1 MKLFSTHFR
10 ILCLAVAGLFFSGIS
25 ATKALAQNSPCQTPE
40 ATVAV
45 TCCTN
50 ELPYNYNGHIF
61 NQGGTYDV
69 HLTNAQGC
77 DSLVHLNL
85 TVLEGTYAFIS
96 GNTEICPGS
105 STQLSA
111 NGNGTPRWSTG
122 ATGSPITV
130 TTPGWYGL
138 TVTAPNGCKAYDS
151 VEVTLLPQPN
161 VAISGPDTICYGSS
175 ALLIASGG
183 YSYSWNP
190 GGSMDAAINVSP
202 AQTTSYVVIAR
213 SDRNCTATAVH
224 RVVVNPLPTPSI
236 VGNDVIC
243 EGAYS
248 IFTAT
253 GGNSYRWSTGA
264 TSASIQV
271 AVEQLYSVQV
281 TNQYGC
287 TATASKFLTVN
298 DSPVISIVGQ
308 NYVCEGGS
316 TTLNATGIGIASY
329 VWNNMAI
336 GQSYTVYNPGV
347 YTVVATSSANC
358 TASASVMVTQK
369 SSPVL
374 TVSGDLSFCD
384 GRSTQLT
391 AAGGQSY
398 VWRNSYGTQI
408 SNMASVTLTDGGS
421 YVVMTTDSNGC
432 AASQQLLVTKKN
444 NPIVSIQPSANEVCA
459 GTPVTLS
466 SALYTGYSY
475 LWNTGSHERQ
485 ITVNSAGTYVLQVTA
500 NGCTSV
506 DSLEVVMYSLP
517 DIYFSGNLAICKGQ
531 TGLVFAE
538 SPNAVSY
545 QWNTGAQTNYI
556 SVSPQTTT
564 AYTVTVQDIHGCVNQ
579 DFIYVMVEDYP
590 VPAITGPDG
599 FCRGGAVEL
608 QATGGV
614 SYVWNDGVRGAM
626 RYVTEAGTYSVV
638 VSSFAGC
645 TATAQKTL
653 VFYEIPEITI
663 SGGPLLCMGDTLLLA
678 GHGGVSY
685 QWSNQSVDSCI
696 AVTEPGTYMVQ
707 GWSTEGCTSRDTV
720 TITMVQKPEVQIM
733 GNHTACAGGLNML
746 TAQSAT
752 AVSYLWNTGAT
763 STQIRANET
772 GVFTVTVS
780 DSNACK
786 ASDSFAFE
794 LMPIPECTI
803 IGPDRICVGET
814 ATLSAS
820 NTHYHYFWSTGSTS
834 SSITVSP
841 TSTTN
846 YTLVVLGD
854 NSCTANISK
863 QLEVRNYLPIPISG
877 DDSFCEGNSVL
888 LVAHGDGGFVWSNGQ
903 VGDSIVIGE
912 GGDYAVSSLDSTTCL
927 LSSSKHV
934 DKYDLPEVYIDGVSH
949 LCVGNTVPLRAVADM
964 PVGYLWST
972 GSTDSVINVSSTN
985 VYSVTVTSTQGCSNS
1000 SSKMVSVHSAP
1011 TVGIVGPN
1019 TACYGGDVVLM
1030 STGTATHFL
1039 WSSGD
1044 TTANTT
1050 VNPMFSTT
1058 YSVVGYSDYGCTAT
1072 ASWYISVMPVPMVS
1086 ISGDTL
1092 LCEGDTTVLTCST
1105 ANSYYWSTGETSK
1118 SIRVGDSGVYTVVV
1132 TNTMGCTNSASLNVH
1147 VDSYPDIVITGDTI
1161 LCQGQPSMLFAYG
1174 GTSYLWDDGT
1184 TNSYRM
1190 IAPYEDTSYT
1200 VTVSNGLC
1208 ASTATQNIH
1217 VNERP
1222 VAHIEA
1228 PDGIC
1233 EGATVSLIAQGGLVY
1248 FWSTGQT
1255 AAMIDVSTVGTYQL
1269 VAYNQYGCT
1278 DTTTHTLI
1286 QYSNPQVSIA
1296 GAEAI
1301 CDGSQAQLSAVGDG
1315 NFLWST
1321 GDTSAN
1327 ITIHQVGYYQVLLT
1341 DHHACTA
1348 TASRYVSALAMPNI
1362 TIFGPTDICGVE
1374 TVNLSVACTNTASY
1388 QWNTG
1393 ATTPSIEVT
1402 PSETTTYSVAAVSP
1416 DNCTA
1421 VQTYTVA
1428 VHPEYA
1434 FEFEATICQGN
1445 SYTGQGFVIP
1455 VQTEGGEFTFTES
1468 YATGYGCDSVR
1479 TLHLTVTPIP
1489 VIATPVSGISNI
1501 TSPGNYVY
1509 MIESV
1514 EGANSYE
1521 WILTNPNWTLSYNQN
1536 IAQVTIPVPGSATL
1550 SVYAMNECGNS
1561 QPASIQISYSTG
1573 INDVDGY
1580 SVAVY
1585 PNPTNGMVNVQLTM
1599 NNEQLFGGEIQLLDM
1614 YGKMLNRWEMSGNDM
1629 QLDMSSYAAGVYMLK
1644 LRNKQNSTE
1653 SVVKV
1658 VKQ

>member
-10 ILCLAVAGLFFSGIS
+10 ILCLAVAGLLFSGMS
-25 ATKALAQNSPCQTPE
+25 ATKALAQNPPCQTPE
-40 ATVAV
+40 TTVSV
-45 TCCTN
+45 TCCSN
-50 ELPYNYNGHIF
+50 DLPYYYNGHIF
-61 NQGGTYDV
+61 NQSGAYDV

-77 DSLVHLNL
+77 DSLVHLSL
-85 TVLEGTYAFIS
+85 TVLEGAYATIT
-96 GNTEICPGS
+96 GNIEMCPGA

-111 NGNGTPRWSTG
+111 NGNGTFLWSTG
-122 ATGSPITV
+122 SNRSPITV
-130 TTPGWYGL
+130 NTPGWYVL
-138 TVTAPNGCKAYDS
+138 TVTAANGCKAYDS
-151 VEVTLLPQPN
+151 VEVTHLPLPN
-161 VAISGPDTICYGSS
+161 VTISGPDSICRGSE

-183 YSYSWNP
+183 YSYTWNT
-190 GGSMDAAINVSP
+190 GSMEAVLNVSP
-202 AQTTSYVVIAR
+202 SQTTSYVVTAR
-213 SDRNCTATAVH
+213 SDRNCTATAIHTV
-224 RVVVNPLPTPSI
+224 RVNPLPTPAI
-236 VGNDVIC
+236 TGNDVIC

-253 GGNSYRWSTGA
+253 GGNSYHWSTGA

-271 AVEQLYSVQV
+271 TVGQLYTVQV
-281 TNQYGC
+281 ANQYGC

-298 DSPVISIVGQ
+298 NLPVVSIVGQ
-308 NYVCEGGS
+308 NFVCEGGS
-316 TTLNATGIGIASY
+316 TTLNATGIGIVSY
-329 VWNNMAI
+329 VWNNMDI

-347 YTVVATSSANC
+347 YTVVATSAANC
-358 TASASVMVTQK
+358 TASASVSVSQK
-369 SSPVL
+369 PSPVL

-384 GRSTQLT
+384 GLSTQLT

-432 AASQQLLVTKKN
+432 AASKQLMVTKKN
-444 NPIVSIQPSANEVCA
+444 NPYVSIQPSANEVCA

-485 ITVNSAGTYVLQVTA
+485 VTVTSGGVYTLQVTA
-500 NGCTSV
+500 NGCTAV
-506 DSLEVVMYSLP
+506 DSLEVVMYALP
-517 DIYFSGNLAICKGQ
+517 DIYFMGDLAICKGQ
-531 TGLVFAE
+531 SGTIYAE

-545 QWNTGAQTNYI
+545 QWNTGAQTSYI
-556 SVSPQTTT
+556 NVSPQSTTS
-564 AYTVTVQDIHGCVNQ
+564 YTVTVQDIHGCVNQ
-579 DFIYVMVEDYP
+579 DFISVLVEDYP
-590 VPAITGPDG
+590 EPSITGPDG
-599 FCRGGAVEL
+599 LCRGESVEL
-608 QATGGV
+608 QAMGGV
-614 SYVWNDGVRGAM
+614 SYVWNDGARGDM

-638 VSSFAGC
+638 VSTFAGC
-645 TATAQKTL
+645 SATAQKTL
-653 VFYEIPEITI
+653 VYYEAPEITI

-685 QWSNQSVDSCI
+685 LWSNQSVDSCI
-696 AVTEPGTYMVQ
+696 AVTEAGTYMVQ
-707 GWSTEGCTSRDTV
+707 GWNTEGCSSIDTV
-720 TITMVQKPEVQIM
+720 TITAVSKPEVQIV

-772 GVFTVTVS
+772 GIFTVTVS
-780 DSNACK
+780 DSNSCK

-803 IGPDRICVGET
+803 MGPDRICVGET

-820 NTHYHYFWSTGSTS
+820 NPNYHYFWSTGSTS
-834 SSITVSP
+834 SSITVFP
-841 TSTTN
+841 TVTTN

-854 NSCTANISK
+854 NGCTANISK
-863 QLEVRNYLPIPISG
+863 QLEVRNYLPITISG
-877 DDSFCEGNSVL
+877 DDSFCEEDSVL

-903 VGDSIVIGE
+903 VGDSIFVYE
-912 GGDYAVSSLDSTTCL
+912 GGDYTEYSLDSTTCL
-927 LSSSKHV
+927 LSSSKHI
-934 DKYDLPEVYIDGVSH
+934 DRYDLPEVYIDGSPH
-949 LCVGNTVPLRAVADM
+949 LCVGNTAPLRAVTDM
-964 PVGYLWST
+964 PVSYLWST
-972 GSTDSVINVSSTN
+972 GSTDSVIYISSTN
-985 VYSVTVTSTQGCSNS
+985 VYGVTVTSAHGCSNNS
-1000 SSKMVSVHSAP
+1000 TKMVSVHSAP
-1011 TVGIVGPN
+1011 SVNIVGPG
-1019 TACYGGDVVLM
+1019 TACYGADVELLAVG
-1030 STGTATHFL
+1030 SANHFL

-1044 TTANTT
+1044 TTASTV

-1058 YSVVGYSDYGCTAT
+1058 YSVVGYNDYGCTAT
-1072 ASWYISVMPVPMVS
+1072 AGWYISVLPVPMVS
-1086 ISGDTL
+1086 ITGDTL
-1092 LCEGDTTVLTCST
+1092 LCEGDTSVLTCST
-1105 ANSYYWSTGETSK
+1105 ANAYLWSTGETSK
-1118 SIRVGDSGVYTVVV
+1118 SIRVGESGVYTVVV

-1147 VDSYPDIVITGDTI
+1147 VDSYPDILITGDTI
-1161 LCQGQPSMLFAYG
+1161 LCQGQQSMLFAYG
-1174 GTSYLWDDGT
+1174 GASYLWDDGT
-1184 TNSYRM
+1184 TTSYRV
-1190 IAPYEDTSYT
+1190 IAPYADTSYT
-1200 VTVSNGLC
+1200 VIVSNGLC

-1233 EGATVSLIAQGGLVY
+1233 EGGTVSLVAQGGLVY

-1278 DTTTHTLI
+1278 DTTSHTLI
-1286 QYSNPQVSIA
+1286 QYSNPQVSIE

-1301 CDGSQAQLSAVGDG
+1301 CEGSQAQLSALGDG
-1315 NFLWST
+1315 AFLWST
-1321 GDTSAN
+1321 GDTNAN
-1327 ITIHQVGYYQVLLT
+1327 ISIHQVGYYQVLLT
-1341 DHHACTA
+1341 DHHSCTA
-1348 TASRYVSALAMPNI
+1348 TASRYVSALAVPNI

-1374 TVNLSVACTNTASY
+1374 TVNLSVACTNTSSY

-1393 ATTPSIEVT
+1393 ATSSSIEVT

-1421 VQTYTVA
+1421 VQTYTVG
-1428 VHPEYA
+1428 VHPEYDY
-1434 FEFEATICQGN
+1434 EYEATICQGN

-1455 VQTEGGEFTFTES
+1455 VQTEGGEFTFTDS
-1468 YATGYGCDSVR
+1468 YTTEYGCDSVR

-1489 VIATPVSGISNI
+1489 VIASSVSGSSNI
-1501 TSPGNYVY
+1501 FSPGNYVY
-1509 MIESV
+1509 MIEPV

-1550 SVYAMNECGNS
+1550 SVYAMNACGQS

-1585 PNPTNGMVNVQLTM
+1585 PNPTNGMVSVQLTM
-1599 NNEQLFGGEIQLLDM
+1599 NNEQLFGGDIQLLDM
-1614 YGKMLNRWEMSGNDM
+1614 YGKLLNRWEMNGNGM
-1629 QLDMSSYAAGVYMLK
+1629 QLDLSSYAAGVYMLK
-1644 LRNKQNSTE
+1644 LHNNQNSNE
-1653 SVVKV
+1653 SVVKL
-1658 VKQ
+1658 VKR